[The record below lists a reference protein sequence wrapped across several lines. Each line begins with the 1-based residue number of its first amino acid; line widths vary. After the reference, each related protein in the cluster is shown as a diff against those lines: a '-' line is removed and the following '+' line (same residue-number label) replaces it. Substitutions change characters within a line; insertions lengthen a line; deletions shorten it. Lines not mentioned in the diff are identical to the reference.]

1 MYSLDRIIESIYL
14 ELERL
19 GYSPVIIG
27 TYALIIQGWLPPS
40 YIYETKDVDIY
51 IDEPMIIFDDRI
63 VERVFALGLSMGRT
77 ESGGFYIDA
86 GKPIEIIYPIHD
98 FFVPKNLLKH
108 VVKIKGMRVLE
119 GHAALIAKALGS
131 NIEYLA
137 HAIKANGVKVD
148 VRRLYILLRSISGE
162 IDPSKYIVARRR
174 VRIFVK
180 KAL

>member
-108 VVKIKGMRVLE
+108 VVKLS
-119 GHAALIAKALGS
+119 LIH
-131 NIEYLA
+131 I
-137 HAIKANGVKVD
+137 
-148 VRRLYILLRSISGE
+148 
-162 IDPSKYIVARRR
+162 
-174 VRIFVK
+174 
-180 KAL
+180 